1 MKVSDGS
8 TFNLGDTS
16 FRRKTLLDDYKT
28 LLPILR
34 KHNILFPNWNND
46 SQIAYYQEVMTET
59 DLFERSESDDPAKRS
74 RTLTNAL
81 IKSGLINDKRKLS
94 EVANNWIDNK
104 IESFDELEKALGI
117 SKDNLVFFRQF
128 MKLRV
133 YDDSNN
139 YFYPFRVALKFLTK
153 YQNVPEADFLVLLH
167 SISSNDSESKILAL
181 VEDYSKVAK
190 NNQTFGEYVAE
201 HFSDS
206 SVDGFNAELL
216 FSNIFQV
223 AE

>member
-117 SKDNLVFFRQF
+117 
-128 MKLRV
+128 
-133 YDDSNN
+133 
-139 YFYPFRVALKFLTK
+139 
-153 YQNVPEADFLVLLH
+153 
-167 SISSNDSESKILAL
+167 
-181 VEDYSKVAK
+181 
-190 NNQTFGEYVAE
+190 
-201 HFSDS
+201 
-206 SVDGFNAELL
+206 
-216 FSNIFQV
+216 
-223 AE
+223 